1 MTQRLLVR
9 WLHLI
14 LIHEAWKQE
23 DLNSNPNQRIV
34 EGAGVVAAWVVVIL
48 RHKCQLNLLFG
59 VDVIIMMILRP
70 HTPYTTNTT
79 QWIYHSIQKQ
89 WAAETL
95 LKTKLEEGTHLHTY
109 SKYILVQYISH
120 SV

>member
-9 WLHLI
+9 WLYLI

-34 EGAGVVAAWVVVIL
+34 EGAGVVAAWVVVSL

-59 VDVIIMMILRP
+59 VDVIMMMILRP
-70 HTPYTTNTT
+70 HTTLQHKHHAVDLSQYT
-79 QWIYHSIQKQ
+79 
-89 WAAETL
+89 ETVGGRDIV
-95 LKTKLEEGTHLHTY
+95 KN
-109 SKYILVQYISH
+109 
-120 SV
+120 